1 MQNQTLNKESLVQKE
16 ITTIDLR
23 MHTIILMVGP
33 SGCGKTYFA
42 ENNIIPSLKKFGGV
56 SVAHVSSDDIRREI
70 LGDMTLSKKDK
81 RMMHASKQAFNLL
94 DARVRVLTSY
104 PINTDFV
111 IVDST
116 GLSKEF
122 RDGIKKIADDNN
134 YNVVV
139 VMFDYKGREPYY
151 RFVGDEESKAVTSRQ
166 LEYMRDTVMRE
177 ISKKTFNDIYKVKTH
192 EVGDYAINIVNHKQ
206 YKDCILNPDFDYTVI
221 GDIHGC
227 YEEFVALLEKNG
239 FEIKSGKISHP
250 EENKKIVLVGDLV
263 DKGYNVAGVIELVYN
278 NLDMI
283 YSTKGNHENFVYRYL
298 KNDVPTK
305 DLPPQDVIDTYFDS
319 IKLFESDEELKEK
332 FFAVCESMRPFLK
345 HEDFIVTHAPCD
357 QKYLGKLGSVSERN
371 QRTIVYPK
379 EIEFGNPQDYMDAK
393 SKFFKF
399 FRDQASRS
407 LPVHL
412 FGHVSSKGMAK
423 LYNKINLDSGAV
435 SGGQLTSININSSG
449 RHFVNKVSAY
459 DNEKIIKKNLEEFFF
474 TPTAKISIDTL
485 EGREKGRIL
494 TAAENKVNFISGT
507 VCPSDKL
514 LVRDED
520 KNIILADSQLESLE
534 QGIEYFRRKGVEK
547 IIAQPK
553 YMGSRANIYLFKNPE
568 KNYTTSRGGHVIK
581 ETQVDLTE
589 AYKPLYELPY
599 IKKAFS
605 GNTELI
611 ILDAELLPWSAIGRG
626 LIESSFVTVD
636 KAISSEIEFLKAT
649 GFDKA
654 LDSVYSGPYKDYD
667 FEKISNKTSRKDLID
682 LIGSNNERTF
692 RCIKDYVRE
701 FPGID
706 ELEALTKVYS
716 RQIELYGAEGD
727 IHFKPFSILK
737 EVFED
742 GTEKLFFDESN
753 EDIYK
758 GINSDNYLV
767 VDLNSEE
774 DLALLRA
781 FYDKTTVADEMEGIM
796 LKPLVVYVKGVA
808 PSIKV
813 RNPRYLTIVY
823 GPDYQIESKLTK
835 LIQRKKIKRKLEVSV
850 KEWEIGKRIL
860 EIPYNLISK
869 ENEHFIQAYGE
880 MVIEERNERELDPR
894 L

>member
-1 MQNQTLNKESLVQKE
+1 MQNQTLNKEALTGKDIV
-16 ITTIDLR
+16 TIDLR
-23 MHTIILMVGP
+23 LHTIILMVGP

-42 ENNIIPSLKKFGGV
+42 ENRILPSINALGNASV
-56 SVAHVSSDDIRREI
+56 SHVSSDEIRREL
-70 LGDMTLSKKDK
+70 LGDMNLSKKDPK
-81 RMMHASKQAFNLL
+81 MMYASKQAFNLL
-94 DARVRVLTSY
+94 DARVRALTSY

-111 IVDST
+111 IVDTT

-122 RDGIKKIADDNN
+122 RDSIKNIADDNN
-134 YNVVV
+134 YNLVVI
-139 VMFDYKGREPYY
+139 MFDYKGREPYY
-151 RFVGDEESKAVTSRQ
+151 RFIGDEESKAVTSRQ

-177 ISKKTFNDIYKVKTH
+177 ISKKTFQDIYRVKSHDVEDYEINVINH
-192 EVGDYAINIVNHKQ
+192 EQ
-206 YKDCILNPDFDYTVI
+206 YQECLLSSEFDYTTI

-227 YEEFVALLEKNG
+227 YEEFLALLDRNG
-239 FEIKSGKISHP
+239 FEIKDGKISHV
-250 EENKKIVLVGDLV
+250 EENKRIILVGDLV
-263 DKGYNVAGVIELVYN
+263 DKGYDVGGVIELVYN
-278 NLDMI
+278 NLDLF
-283 YSTKGNHENFVYRYL
+283 YVVKGNHENFVYRYL
-298 KNDVPTK
+298 KGDIPTK

-319 IKLFESDEELKEK
+319 IKLFESNEELKEK
-332 FFAVCESMRPFLK
+332 FFVVCESMKPFLK

-379 EIEFGNPQDYMDAK
+379 EIEFGNPQDYMAAK

-407 LPVHL
+407 LPIHL
-412 FGHVSSKGMAK
+412 FGHVSSKGMSK
-423 LYNKINLDSGAV
+423 LYNKINIDSGAV
-435 SGGQLTSININSSG
+435 SGGHLTSININSSG
-449 RHFVNKVSAY
+449 RHFVNKISAH
-459 DNEKIIKKNLEEFFF
+459 DNEKIVKKNLEEFFAA
-474 TPTAKISIDTL
+474 PIAKISIDTL
-485 EGREKGRIL
+485 EGRERDRIL

-507 VCPSDKL
+507 VCPADKL
-514 LVRDED
+514 LAKDED

-568 KNYTTSRGGHVIK
+568 KNYTTSRGGHIIK

-589 AYKPLYELPY
+589 AYKPLYDLPY
-599 IKKAFS
+599 IKEAFS
-605 GNTELI
+605 KNTELI

-636 KAISSEIEFLKAT
+636 KAISSEIEFLKTT

-654 LDSVYSGPYKDYD
+654 LENVYNGPYKDCD
-667 FEKISNKTSRKDLID
+667 FEKISNKTSKKDLSD

-706 ELEALTKVYS
+706 ELEALTKIYS
-716 RQIELYGAEGD
+716 RQIELYGADGD
-727 IHFKPFSILK
+727 VYFKPFSILK

-742 GTEKLFFDESN
+742 GTEKLFFNESN

-767 VDLNSEE
+767 VDVNNQE
-774 DLALLRA
+774 DIELLKT
-781 FYDKTTVADEMEGIM
+781 FYDKTTLIDEMEGIM
-796 LKPLVVYVKGVA
+796 LKPLTVYVKGVA

-823 GPDYQIESKLTK
+823 GPDYQIESKFTK
-835 LIQRKKIKRKLEVSV
+835 LIQRKRIKRKLEVSV

-860 EIPYNLISK
+860 EIPYNLINK

-880 MVIEERNERELDPR
+880 MVLEERNEKELDPR